1 MDTYS
6 YIWTTEK
13 DKWVLVESKL
23 SGEYSITYI
32 TPRSSGG
39 LIIEDDEIYELVI
52 QKMIEEGNRK
62 MTFDEYQTYLLSLVD
77 SEYYSSKPHK
87 DE

>member
-1 MDTYS
+1 VDTYS

>member
-77 SEYYSSKPHK
+77 SDYYSSKPHK